1 MANIKLNNEKRID
14 EIVTQLKSRKEDF
27 SPFLEIIGRDNFDKL
42 SHIQKIFQAD
52 AQAKI
57 EQNRLLRIG
66 IVGQIKRGK
75 SSLLNAL
82 LFDGQEILPKGATPM
97 TAALTKLHYAKEP
110 YAKLEF
116 FTKQDWANIEQKA
129 LIAQENE
136 DSGELSEEEV
146 ACLEI
151 YTKAQDLNILSQLGK
166 SQLLSGVSK
175 VEDLLDKLKEYVGA
189 DGKYTPIVKS
199 LDLGVNIDSIKNIEI
214 IDTPGTNDPV
224 VSRGRVTQDFMGQCD
239 VIFFLSMSSQFLDQT
254 DMQLLAQNI
263 PNKGVEN
270 IYIIGS
276 LFDSAMLDTYGD
288 FANAEDL
295 IETLKHK
302 YTKRATEDI
311 EKIVSNGVGIAKSLQ
326 KNLPPVFVSAMAFN
340 IATHF
345 SSLND
350 EESFTLHN
358 LNSMYGDDFKQD
370 DLLYIANTEEV
381 QEKIENIRSQKDE
394 ILEGAF
400 ESVIRGANNQLY
412 ALEQEILESVKTDLD
427 MLQSNDVES
436 LEKKQKIIQKSMQK
450 GKTKIDNLFTSYMI
464 DIEKGFATLAQS
476 IKNESK
482 SAANVRVETGSY
494 TETSSY
500 EESTSTWYNPLSWGS
515 SKTVTE
521 TETIY
526 YKYASVYDAIEQ
538 LEEFVIESES
548 RLSKTVEGI
557 INVDIF
563 RKEILKSIMGL
574 FDMQDDAFDP
584 SDIMDTLKN
593 AIKRI
598 TIPTVDIDTSSH
610 IDTIRNNFSTGEV
623 KDTQIDALKNEVK
636 RVSGMI
642 LADMKREIEYQS
654 KKILEGLESAKVNFL
669 PKLMQESN
677 EKLEVMKKHREE
689 LEATLESYEKVINL
703 LQK

>member
-270 IYIIGS
+270 IYIAICFPIIKS
-276 LFDSAMLDTYGD
+276 PCFYGID
-288 FANAEDL
+288 FQ
-295 IETLKHK
+295 
-302 YTKRATEDI
+302 TKEYI
-311 EKIVSNGVGIAKSLQ
+311 LG
-326 KNLPPVFVSAMAFN
+326 
-340 IATHF
+340 
-345 SSLND
+345 LNP
-350 EESFTLHN
+350 
-358 LNSMYGDDFKQD
+358 
-370 DLLYIANTEEV
+370 
-381 QEKIENIRSQKDE
+381 SQ
-394 ILEGAF
+394 
-400 ESVIRGANNQLY
+400 Q
-412 ALEQEILESVKTDLD
+412 
-427 MLQSNDVES
+427 
-436 LEKKQKIIQKSMQK
+436 
-450 GKTKIDNLFTSYMI
+450 
-464 DIEKGFATLAQS
+464 
-476 IKNESK
+476 
-482 SAANVRVETGSY
+482 
-494 TETSSY
+494 
-500 EESTSTWYNPLSWGS
+500 
-515 SKTVTE
+515 
-521 TETIY
+521 
-526 YKYASVYDAIEQ
+526 
-538 LEEFVIESES
+538 
-548 RLSKTVEGI
+548 
-557 INVDIF
+557 
-563 RKEILKSIMGL
+563 
-574 FDMQDDAFDP
+574 
-584 SDIMDTLKN
+584 
-593 AIKRI
+593 
-598 TIPTVDIDTSSH
+598 
-610 IDTIRNNFSTGEV
+610 
-623 KDTQIDALKNEVK
+623 
-636 RVSGMI
+636 
-642 LADMKREIEYQS
+642 
-654 KKILEGLESAKVNFL
+654 
-669 PKLMQESN
+669 
-677 EKLEVMKKHREE
+677 
-689 LEATLESYEKVINL
+689 
-703 LQK
+703 